1 MDIISCRSSPQRLQK
16 LKSKCAEEHRNLTLI
31 LDCRTRWSSTYHM
44 LQRAIL
50 LQEAYNQVC
59 SMDRDLMAHV
69 LTERDW
75 EFAQSLCNLLAPF
88 ANLTTKLSTDRS
100 YASIPIVISGFNK
113 LIDTL
118 EQYRRS
124 LNNQRK
130 FSDICKAVLK
140 AKFKLQE
147 YYARTDLT
155 PIYAVGTAL
164 DPRRKFGWWR
174 HQQWEDRYQQQAQ
187 DFVRDVW
194 REEYEVNIPTQPL
207 ASPGPYASCE
217 DDDEFFTDLEKQQ
230 EPLGSELEQYIED
243 RGHVNLVNPYDVFP
257 FWRMHHDRW
266 PTLTQMARAYLAIPA
281 TSTSSERAFS
291 QARLV
296 LPHTR
301 NRLNAG
307 TIKTLLELENWIK
320 HLN

>member
-1 MDIISCRSSPQRLQK
+1 MISYRSSPQRLQK
-16 LKSKCAEEHRNLTLI
+16 LKSKCLEEHRKLTLI
-31 LDCRTRWSSTYHM
+31 LDCCTRWSSTYQM
-44 LQRAIL
+44 LERAIL

-75 EFAQSLCNLLAPF
+75 EFAQSLCSLLAPF
-88 ANLTTKLSTDRS
+88 AKLTTKLSTDRS

-124 LNNQRK
+124 LNNQRN

-174 HQQWEDRYQQQAQ
+174 HQQWEDFYQQQAQ

-194 REEYEVNIPTQPL
+194 REEYEINIPTQPL
-207 ASPGPYASCE
+207 ASPDPYLIGCD

-230 EPLGSELEQYIED
+230 EPLGSELDQYVED
-243 RGHVNLVNPYDVFP
+243 RSPVALVNPYDVFP
-257 FWRMHHDRW
+257 YWRLQHDRW
-266 PTLTQMARAYLAIPA
+266 PALTLMARAYLAIPA

-301 NRLNAG
+301 NRLKPK
-307 TIKTLLELENWIK
+307 TIQMLLELENWIK
-320 HLN
+320 HFN

>member
-1 MDIISCRSSPQRLQK
+1 
-16 LKSKCAEEHRNLTLI
+16 
-31 LDCRTRWSSTYHM
+31 M
-44 LQRAIL
+44 LERAIL
-50 LQEAYNQVC
+50 LQDAYNQVC
-59 SMDRDLMAHV
+59 SMDRDLMVHV

-75 EFAQSLCNLLAPF
+75 DFTQSLCDLLAPF
-88 ANLTTKLSTDRS
+88 AKLTTKLSTDRS

-113 LIDTL
+113 LIDNL

-124 LNNQRK
+124 PRNQRQ
-130 FSDICKAVLK
+130 FPDICKAVLK
-140 AKFKLQE
+140 AKLKLQE

-174 HQQWEDRYQQQAQ
+174 HQQWEEQYQQQAQ
-187 DFVRDVW
+187 EFVRGVW
-194 REEYEVNIPTQPL
+194 REEYEVDIPTQPL
-207 ASPGPYASCE
+207 PSLDSQTNAGFD

-230 EPLGSELEQYIED
+230 EPLGSELDQYVED
-243 RGHVNLVNPYDVFP
+243 RSPVSLLNPYDVFP
-257 FWRMHHDRW
+257 YWRLQYDRW

-301 NRLNAG
+301 NRLSPG
-307 TIKTLLELENWIK
+307 TIKMLLELENWIK
-320 HLN
+320 HFN